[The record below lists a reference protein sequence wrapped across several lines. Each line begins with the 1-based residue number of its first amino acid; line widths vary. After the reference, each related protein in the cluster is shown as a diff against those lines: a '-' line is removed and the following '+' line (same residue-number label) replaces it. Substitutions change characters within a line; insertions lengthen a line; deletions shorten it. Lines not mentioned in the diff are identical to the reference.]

1 MVKLK
6 KVMKAKGVSRYALAK
21 QSGLNYRTLIAIE
34 NGGDVKISTLIK
46 IAKILDVEVRDLF

>member
-6 KVMKAKGVSRYALAK
+6 KIMKEKGVSRYALAK

-34 NGGDVKISTLIK
+34 NGGDVKMSTLIK
-46 IAKILDVEVRDLF
+46 IAEILNVDVRDLF

>member
-6 KVMKAKGVSRYALAK
+6 EVMKEKGVSRYALAK
-21 QSGLNYRTLIAIE
+21 RSGLNYRTLIAIE